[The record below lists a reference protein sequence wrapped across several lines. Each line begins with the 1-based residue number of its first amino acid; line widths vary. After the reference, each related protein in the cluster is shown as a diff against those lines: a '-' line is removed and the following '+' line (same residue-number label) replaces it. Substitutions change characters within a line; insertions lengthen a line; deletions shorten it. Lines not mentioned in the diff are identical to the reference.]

1 MQYVGHRGLSGGQAL
16 STFQWE
22 LVLYC
27 LIAAGLALLA
37 SFVYALATKGEVSKK
52 YRNSTVVNA
61 LISLVA
67 FVSYVILV
75 VSWIA
80 GYHDTGTSFV
90 PASHF
95 FFGTSL
101 RYPDWTITVPL
112 LMVEFLAVA
121 GLTGKAQQRLRGPM
135 MGCAA
140 AMIITGFVGQAL
152 NEQASPN
159 LTAFAIWGA
168 VSTIFFL
175 ALYPMFASALK
186 ASKQTLGAESYRNLA
201 GAASLLLVTWLVY
214 PLCYVVFGFTRTD
227 TTWAIVVQVAF
238 CAADVVAKAGF
249 GAWIHKVAKLRTAED
264 TGAGE
269 LAVADTFPQEV
280 YVDQVLLARPS
291 VPEQLVPTGAAAGSG
306 RPADG
311 AIRR

>member
-1 MQYVGHRGLSGGQAL
+1 MPYVGHRGLSGGQVL

-37 SFVYALATKGEVSKK
+37 SFVYALSTKSEVSKK
-52 YRNSTVVNA
+52 YRNSTVINA

-67 FVSYVILV
+67 FVSYIVLV
-75 VSWIA
+75 AAWIT
-80 GYHDTGTSFV
+80 GYHDTGTKFV
-90 PASHF
+90 PATHF

-121 GLTGKAQQRLRGPM
+121 GLTGKSQRRLRGPM

-140 AMIITGFVGQAL
+140 AMIVTGFLGQAL
-152 NEQASPN
+152 NEDYSSN

-168 VSTIFFL
+168 VSTAFFV
-175 ALYPMFASALK
+175 ALYPMFVTALR
-186 ASKQTLGAESYRNLA
+186 ASKSSMGAESYKNLR
-201 GAASLLLVTWLVY
+201 GAASLLLVSWLVY
-214 PLCYVVFGFTRTD
+214 PACYIVFGFTRSD
-227 TTWAIVVQVAF
+227 ATWAIAVQIAF
-238 CAADVVAKAGF
+238 CAADVTAKAGF

-264 TGAGE
+264 AASGE
-269 LAVADTFPQEV
+269 LAVADSFPQEV
-280 YVDQVLLARPS
+280 LLSRPEPS
-291 VPEQLVPTGAAAGSG
+291 SQHVTSGATTPNGAS
-306 RPADG
+306 RP
-311 AIRR
+311 